1 MNWSE
6 IIVAILA
13 VFGSYVG
20 NMAATRKKDQE
31 MAIKDA
37 EHEQHQKDQLTA
49 ILKEQEEIKKRLDAH
64 NNYAQKF
71 AENNVAM
78 TAMAKDIESVQKDIA
93 FFKSRIE
100 NK

>member
-31 MAIKDA
+31 AAIKDA
-37 EHEQHQKDQLTA
+37 EHEQHQKDTMEA
-49 ILKEQEEIKKRLDAH
+49 ILREQEQIKKRLDEH
-64 NNYAQKF
+64 NH
-71 AENNVAM
+71 
-78 TAMAKDIESVQKDIA
+78 
-93 FFKSRIE
+93 
-100 NK
+100 